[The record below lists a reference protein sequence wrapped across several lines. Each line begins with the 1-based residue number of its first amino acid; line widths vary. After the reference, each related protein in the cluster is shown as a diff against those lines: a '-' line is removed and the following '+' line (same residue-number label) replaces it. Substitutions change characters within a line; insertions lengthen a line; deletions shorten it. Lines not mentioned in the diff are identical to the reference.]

1 VPDAQLLTV
10 AAQYG
15 TRKTP
20 RVSTRIAAGMKR
32 ARVDLR
38 FVGVRAEPA
47 AQGVVVRVRDAGGA
61 PIAHALVEVEGGRG
75 RVADDSGRVAL
86 DAASDS
92 VRIRVRRIGYA
103 PFIGRVG
110 RTARTGEFDV
120 VLSATAQTL
129 AAVTVTEHGMRTPLE
144 WTGFYDR
151 MQRAQRGA
159 FNGEFITPEEL
170 ESRQGARTTDLFQ
183 GRRFVF
189 PDRTRGMSPQIYLKG
204 RGGCMMTV
212 YLDGQMVRPEGA
224 RGSARSGATAPGGIV
239 PIDDIVSA
247 SQVAAIEIYATAA
260 NAPGELVPLAGAAQ
274 QGACGIVAIWT
285 GGRR

>member
-1 VPDAQLLTV
+1 MAEKET
-10 AAQYG
+10 
-15 TRKTP
+15 T
-20 RVSTRIAAGMKR
+20 

-38 FVGVRAEPA
+38 FAGVRADAPSK
-47 AQGVVVRVRDAGGA
+47 GVVVRVRDGNGV
-61 PIAHALVEVEGGRG
+61 PIAHAFVEVEGGRG
-75 RVADDSGRVAL
+75 RVADDSGRVFL
-86 DAASDS
+86 EAAPDS
-92 VRIRVRRIGYA
+92 LRLQVRRIGLK

-120 VLSATAQTL
+120 VLSPTAQTL
-129 AAVTVTEHGMRTPLE
+129 AAVTVTERGMRTPLE
-144 WTGFYDR
+144 RTGFYDR

-204 RGGCMMTV
+204 RGGCAMTV
-212 YLDGQMVRPEGA
+212 YLDGQLVRPEGA
-224 RGSARSGATAPGGIV
+224 RGSARSGGSDPRGIV
-239 PIDDIVSA
+239 PIDDIVSI

-260 NAPGELVPLAGAAQ
+260 NAPGELVPLTGAAQ